1 MIKKFLSALI
11 TKLVNILNYII
22 IKLNKKYNLTV
33 NAVIYNDSGRF
44 YQYLLTNN
52 NLLSHKDVL
61 KGIYNTLMSDETFK
75 NFGFHKVII
84 VSALLD
90 GHESNYHHNILITN
104 NTTFEQYYYK
114 VKDIIATHFDNGY
127 QLDVV
132 QGFKILVWNMDS
144 LANKNIKIT
153 SSTVKN
159 YKPGVKSSKAQI
171 RNIHTSNMLSKTK
184 NLNYTHITP
193 LKMEVD
199 TTSSFATMDIETMNY
214 NSKQIPVAISIFI
227 PNVGVKIFII
237 DYTIDLD
244 LAIDKLW
251 KQFFDYLINTYKGVI
266 FIHNLGNFDGYF
278 LYKALSNYA
287 KPTDISTIV
296 DDHNEF
302 IQIKLSNLITWK
314 DSYRIFPVLL
324 NELCKVFGVEG
335 KSSEYNPKF
344 NDLSL
349 FNNQDL
355 LKDFI
360 EYSKQDSISLF
371 NALSQAQD
379 IYISEYGVDITT
391 VLSTSTLSLKIFRL
405 RYLKHNIPT
414 LKGSLD
420 NFIRKGYFG
429 GATDYYKA
437 FATNLKYYDV
447 NSLYPFAMSN
457 PMPFEMIRYHHG
469 MSFIKLENFFGFC
482 LALIECP
489 LNIKR
494 PVLPYKHL
502 GKTIYPNGT
511 WLGVYF
517 SEELKAVEKLGYKI
531 TLIKGYEF
539 SKMNLFSTYIN
550 DFYTLKRNSVGPQ
563 RFIAKMHL
571 NQLYGYFGRRLDLIE
586 TVNVYNNDL
595 HLYLTSRIVKSIIK
609 INDHISTLLLYSNI
623 NHDLINELNT
633 KLDLDLISSFKL
645 VKSNVAIASAVT
657 SYARIVMIEFK
668 ILCQELNIA
677 IYYTDTDSFFT
688 DKPLPNN
695 FIGTDLGLMKD
706 ELDGLTI
713 DKAYFLG
720 IKKYGY
726 RFIKDNQVINKS
738 VFSGIERDSLTFDE
752 VEKIVDGLT
761 ITKNIENRFYKSF
774 INLDVTIRPTK
785 ITIKQNNNKKLVNNL
800 YLPLTVFNL
809 NNALDNRSKFIKF
822 ANKIH
827 KY

>member
-1 MIKKFLSALI
+1 MITKILSALI
-11 TKLVNILNYII
+11 NILNYII
-22 IKLNKKYNLTV
+22 IKLNKKYNLQVT
-33 NAVIYNDSGRF
+33 ARIYNDSGRF
-44 YQYLLTNN
+44 YQYILTNN

-61 KGIYNTLMSDETFK
+61 KGIYNTLMSDKIFK

-104 NTTFEQYYYK
+104 NTTFDEYYNK

-132 QGFKILVWNMDS
+132 EGFKILVWNMDS

-153 SSTVKN
+153 SSTIKN
-159 YKPGVKSSKAQI
+159 YKPGVQGHKTQI
-171 RNIHTSNMLSKTK
+171 RGFHTSNLLNKFN
-184 NLNYTHITP
+184 NLNLTHFTP
-193 LKMEVD
+193 LKREPI
-199 TTSSFATMDIETMNY
+199 TAIEFATMDVETMNY
-214 NSKQIPVAISIFI
+214 NRKQIPVAISIFI
-227 PNVGVKIFII
+227 PNIGVKLFLI
-237 DYTIDLD
+237 DINIQNID

-251 KQFFDYLINTYKGVI
+251 KQFFDYLINTYTGVI
-266 FIHNLGNFDGYF
+266 FVHNLGNFDGYF

-287 KPTDISTIV
+287 KPTEVSTII
-296 DDHNEF
+296 DDQNEF
-302 IQIKLSNLITWK
+302 IQIKLSNLLIWK
-314 DSYRIFPVLL
+314 DSYRIFPVSL
-324 NELCKVFGVEG
+324 NELCKVFNVKG
-335 KSSEYNPKF
+335 KTSEYNPKF

-349 FNNQDL
+349 FKNSDL
-355 LKDFI
+355 LKEFI

-379 IYISEYGVDITT
+379 IYITEYGVDITT

-405 RYLKHNIPT
+405 KYLKHNIPT

-429 GATDYYKA
+429 GAIDYYKA
-437 FATNLKYYDV
+437 LANNVKYYDV

-457 PMPFEMIRYHHG
+457 PMPFEMIRYYHS
-469 MSFIKLENFFGFC
+469 MRFVKLNDFFGFC

-489 LNIKR
+489 VDIER
-494 PVLPYKHL
+494 PVLPYKHK
-502 GKTIYPNGT
+502 GQTIFPNGT
-511 WLGVYF
+511 WISVYF

-531 TLIKGYEF
+531 TLIRGYEF

-550 DFYTLKRNSVGPQ
+550 NFYTLKRNSQSPQ

-571 NQLYGYFGRRLDLIE
+571 NQLYGYFGRKLELIE
-586 TVNVYNNDL
+586 TINVYTNDL

-609 INDHISTLLLYSNI
+609 INDHISTILMNCNI
-623 NHDLINELNT
+623 NHDLITELNA
-633 KLDLDLISSFKL
+633 KLDLNFISTFKL

-668 ILCQELNIA
+668 TLCQELNIA

-688 DKPLPNN
+688 DKPLPENL
-695 FIGTDLGLMKD
+695 IGKDLGLMKD

-752 VEKIVDGLT
+752 VEQIADGLT

-785 ITIKQNNNKKLVNNL
+785 ITIKQNNNKKLVNNI